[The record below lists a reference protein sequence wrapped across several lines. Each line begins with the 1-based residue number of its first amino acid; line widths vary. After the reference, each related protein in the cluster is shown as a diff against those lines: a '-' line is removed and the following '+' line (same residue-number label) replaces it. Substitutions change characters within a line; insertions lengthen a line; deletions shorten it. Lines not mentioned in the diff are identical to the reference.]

1 MACRHDCVQQSMRIF
16 KAQNNG
22 YVTSEFSVSAIQA
35 PNTVYMRKPV
45 VCKVNITVLNQTTL
59 DYYVQI
65 AVQYSQMWMTSVKQ
79 APAYG
84 LKLSKFSTQDV
95 VSKTK
100 WCYDNK

>member
-45 VCKVNITVLNQTTL
+45 VNITVLNQTTL

-84 LKLSKFSTQDV
+84 LKLNNFSTQDV
-95 VSKTK
+95 VSLLERK